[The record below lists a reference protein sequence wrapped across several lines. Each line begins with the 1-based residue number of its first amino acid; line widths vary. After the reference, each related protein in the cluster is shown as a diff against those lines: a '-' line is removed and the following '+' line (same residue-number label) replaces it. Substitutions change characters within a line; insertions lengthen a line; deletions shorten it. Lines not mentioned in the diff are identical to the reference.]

1 MAQTSQTQACSKSP
15 ERIAVSTSRRAQL
28 KVSGGSTTLE
38 IEVLDSNFEMVATG
52 VGKLDV
58 MVDPGLYEIRF
69 RDGSTQ
75 ESRLV
80 KTEAGLNA
88 VDAPQF
94 DAGSPA
100 PVDRTSTSHEY
111 HQLPVMDATAA
122 ISKECNQVGPIAG
135 GLLVMVR
142 NVRGEDQLPFP
153 PDIQGRFS
161 IVDRGQNP
169 AAAGRPWQITPTEHW
184 ALWSAAV
191 PAGGYALRIEDRDG
205 STAPTLQSLWVDSGW
220 QTTLFIPNTVE
231 GPAPEL
237 ATVHITGV
245 GRWEAWDDA
254 SRIAVAL
261 ENVLTGLRNGRS
273 VVPDDLND
281 LFHAKFV
288 NPFLGIAAAHA
299 LLLNPNRSLKLLK
312 TVVGNLDRLLPRNPD
327 VIALGHRARLAG
339 AKVKVKQNVDWPPMM
354 YAGYRSLIRADAADP
369 GVITD
374 GSAAEAAAAR
384 LRLSG
389 IWTTWDDTP
398 TRTAGERGIDQAGRT
413 ADPAAERLRSYIT
426 SAAELQQVTPAAI
439 LDQRSLSQLALAT
452 GLPSGAVSEA
462 VQSLQGD
469 DRTGGVA

>member
-1 MAQTSQTQACSKSP
+1 MSTSSKS
-15 ERIAVSTSRRAQL
+15 ELR
-28 KVSGGSTTLE
+28 VSGGSTTLE

-58 MVDPGLYEIRF
+58 TVDPGLYEIRF

-80 KTEAGLNA
+80 KAEAGLNT
-88 VDAPQF
+88 VEAPQF
-94 DAGSPA
+94 ESGSPA
-100 PVDRTSTSHEY
+100 PVESTTTSHEY

-122 ISKECNQVGPIAG
+122 ISRECNHLGPTAG

-142 NVRGEDQLPFP
+142 NVGGEDQLPFP
-153 PDIQGRFS
+153 PDLLQRFS
-161 IVDRGQNP
+161 IIGGGQNP
-169 AAAGRPWQITPTEHW
+169 AAADRPWKIRPGEHW

-191 PAGGYALRIEDRDG
+191 PAGGYALRIEDRND
-205 STAPTLQSLWVDSGW
+205 SIAPMLQSLWVDPGW

-237 ATVHITGV
+237 ATVHITRV
-245 GRWEAWDDA
+245 GGWEAWDDA

-281 LFHAKFV
+281 LFQAKFV

-299 LLLNPNRSLKLLK
+299 LLLNPTRSLKLLK

-398 TRTAGERGIDQAGRT
+398 TRTVGERGVDPAGQV

-462 VQSLQGD
+462 VQSLQSD
-469 DRTGGVA
+469 DLTGGVA